1 MLVCTLSFMLPC
13 TATFLFDVLQQLCR
27 FPNFKT
33 SRFVWI
39 LDTVIHLLVNI
50 VSIMLLV

>member
-33 SRFVWI
+33 SRTDFGYSYSPI
-39 LDTVIHLLVNI
+39 G
-50 VSIMLLV
+50 

>member
-1 MLVCTLSFMLPC
+1 MLPY

-27 FPNFKT
+27 FAIFKT

-50 VSIMLLV
+50 VGIVLLV